1 MYKLDT
7 GQARTD
13 LYGIGKGE
21 AQIFDLSDIAEQA
34 KLAKKE
40 KLAKEAEKQKAGEAR
55 NVYAQNLLKT
65 TYKGDVLPSE
75 QNYFAGE
82 AAKIKENLLKKM
94 SVSGYVNQAD
104 VLDIEQSI
112 ADLSQKAGISKNY
125 REFLE
130 TQIKEIGKTGENK
143 YAKEDIESLTNA
155 YGRTNPED
163 IGVNYK
169 LAPISPLV
177 NVNERV
183 NSVLGP
189 IADDMKKQSGRVT
202 KLTIDEAKSIADK
215 DISDP
220 SMAAGIDKLYR
231 NMSEEGKRGAKNYK
245 DWYIETVAP
254 MLVRNDRTPSSQ
266 WEVYGA
272 GGGGAKKAGATDV
285 LVTRN
290 SDGSAK
296 VTVPGKKNEAVE
308 ITGAPGQTKKLT
320 IISPDADYDKNGQ
333 LIGGTAIDLMVRA
346 ENERKAKIYDSQLE
360 VLTKNLQ
367 EAQTAADIQFES
379 AKNDEG
385 KKKAVEQGATAAKAI
400 QRQIDLYKQRR
411 QSDMKNENVRLT
423 KKQVEDA
430 YTRLT
435 GNYPTDILKGVQSA
449 EVNRIEDRDQ
459 GGVGVSGAVST
470 KKYNGTDYTFD
481 ELKQMGKK
489 AKKTDKEIEDFW
501 NTLP

>member
-1 MYKLDT
+1 M
-7 GQARTD
+7 
-13 LYGIGKGE
+13 
-21 AQIFDLSDIAEQA
+21 
-34 KLAKKE
+34 
-40 KLAKEAEKQKAGEAR
+40 
-55 NVYAQNLLKT
+55 
-65 TYKGDVLPSE
+65 PSE

-169 LAPISPLV
+169 LAPISPLI

-183 NSVLGP
+183 NDVLSNM
-189 IADDMKKQSGRVT
+189 ADDMKKQDGRVT

-220 SMAAGIDKLYR
+220 SVAAGIDKLYR

-290 SDGSAK
+290 PNGSAK

-308 ITGAPGQTKKLT
+308 ITGAPGQEKTIT
-320 IISPDADYDKNGQ
+320 IISPTAEYDKNGE
-333 LIGGTAIDLMVRA
+333 LIGGEGVGLRIRA

-360 VLTKNLQ
+360 VLVKNMQ
-367 EAQTAADIQFES
+367 EVQSDADIDYET
-379 AKNDEG
+379 ATDDEQ
-385 KKKAVEQGATAAKAI
+385 KKKIREKSLIKLKAL
-400 QRQIDLYKQRR
+400 QTQYDNYKKRR

-459 GGVGVSGAVST
+459 GGAPEKIIKIKG
-470 KKYNGTDYTFD
+470 KDYK
-481 ELKQMGKK
+481 ESVVAEK
-489 AKKTDKEIEDFW
+489 AKASGMSVEEYVNELNKLNK
-501 NTLP
+501 